1 MFWVIDKTK
10 QIGQFTTDSDT
21 FNFVLKLKSSSSLSI
36 HDLWYFSETTFAIRK
51 NEFSFLM
58 LGL

>member
-10 QIGQFTTDSDT
+10 QIGQFMTDFDT
-21 FNFVLKLKSSSSLSI
+21 FNFVLKLKSSSSWSI
-36 HDLWYFSETTFAIRK
+36 HDLWYFSEKTLAIRK